1 MPEVFNK
8 GSSLWGVIDSG
19 SVGSIGLSLN
29 AGRIFQ
35 HYPFSRF
42 KLDKFSEV
50 CIPMQTQL
58 FADVILP
65 LPLRDQFTYRVAPEF
80 EINIKVGI
88 RVVVQFGARKFFSA
102 LVYRLHEEQPAGDFE
117 LKDIDAI
124 LDNEPIVNQAQL
136 ITWEWVADYYCC
148 SLGEVFKA
156 ALPSALKL
164 ESQSKVSFNPN
175 FEMTADLSGEEEALL
190 LMLQGHGQ
198 ANIKDI
204 NQFLGRKSS
213 YATLK
218 VLLEKNAILMEE
230 RLSETYKP
238 KTEAFV
244 RLAEKISSPTEIEVA
259 FEEIKRAKKQTE
271 LLEYFLGE
279 TLYSQSQQPHIP
291 KKELLDGAG
300 VSDAVLRALVEKEIL
315 QIEDVEIGRLDLEQT
330 DDQHFFDLNP
340 AQESV
345 FVQLKE
351 EFKNKRP
358 VLLHGVTSSGKTEIY
373 IKLIEEVLAK
383 GEQVLYL
390 VPEIGL
396 TSQLITRLKR
406 AFGNKAGIYHSKFSD
421 AERVEIWFNVLQEKE
436 DSYQVVLGARSAVF
450 LPFKKLGLI
459 IVDEEHENSYKQFDP
474 APRYN
479 ARDLAV
485 VLGQI
490 HQSPVLLGTATPS
503 FESYFNAKQKKYGL
517 VELSERFQGIEMPAV
532 QIADVP
538 QARRRKQMHS
548 LLTPELYDEIELALE
563 NKEQI
568 ILFQNR
574 RGFAPYLQCNTC
586 GWIPK
591 CKNCDVSLTYHKY
604 RSSLVCHYCGHTVG
618 LPSNCGECHSEDVKT
633 KGFGTEQIEEELGIL
648 FPKANVARMDMDT
661 TRAKR
666 AFEQLIYKFENRK
679 IDILVGTQM
688 VTKGLD
694 FDHVRVVGIINADQL
709 LNYPDFRS
717 FERSFQLMAQVSGR
731 AGRKNNRGKV
741 VIQTSQANHPVLKNV
756 IENNFSQLF
765 NSQMVE
771 RKLFKYPPYFRLI
784 KVVIKHKNK
793 ERLELGANQLAGLLR
808 KQFGVN
814 VLGPEYPVVGRI
826 QNWYQKEIW
835 LKLDKNKQLNQ
846 SKKQLLEHID
856 QIKSLPNNAGLIIY
870 ADVDPM

>member
-1 MPEVFNK
+1 
-8 GSSLWGVIDSG
+8 
-19 SVGSIGLSLN
+19 
-29 AGRIFQ
+29 
-35 HYPFSRF
+35 
-42 KLDKFSEV
+42 
-50 CIPMQTQL
+50 MQYQL

-65 LPLRDQFTYRVAPEF
+65 LPLRDKFTYRVAPEF
-80 EINIKVGI
+80 EPNMKVGI

-102 LVYRLHEEQPAGDFE
+102 LVYRLHEEQPSGEYE

-124 LDNEPIVNQAQL
+124 LDKEPIVNQAQL
-136 ITWEWVADYYCC
+136 ITWEWVAEYYCC

-175 FEMTADLSGEEEALL
+175 FKMTDELSGEEEALL

-204 NQFLGRKSS
+204 NQFLGKKSS

-230 RLSETYKP
+230 RLKESYKP

-244 RLAEKISSPTEIEVA
+244 QLAGEFSTPEKIKQV
-259 FEEIKRAKKQTE
+259 FEELKRAKKQVE
-271 LLEYFLGE
+271 LLEYFLSE
-279 TLYSQSQQPHIP
+279 TLYEDEKQTSIS
-291 KKELLDGAG
+291 KKELIEGSGISDG
-300 VSDAVLRALVEKEIL
+300 VLRALVDKEIL
-315 QIEDVEIGRLDLEQT
+315 EIEEVEIGRLDLTEI
-330 DDQHFFDLNP
+330 DNQHLFDLNG
-340 AQESV
+340 AQEKAYLK
-345 FVQLKE
+345 LKE
-351 EFKNKRP
+351 EFQTKRP
-358 VLLHGVTSSGKTEIY
+358 VLLHGVTASGKTEIY
-373 IKLIEEVLAK
+373 IKLIEEVLAR

-396 TSQLITRLKR
+396 TSQLINRLKR
-406 AFGNKAGIYHSKFSD
+406 AFGNKAGIYHSKFND
-421 AERVEIWFNVLQEKE
+421 AERVEIWFNILQETE

-450 LPFKKLGLI
+450 LPFKKLGMV

-490 HQSPVLLGTATPS
+490 HKAPVLLGTATPS
-503 FESYFNAKQKKYGL
+503 FESYFNVKQKKYGL
-517 VELSERFQGIEMPAV
+517 VELKERFQGIELPEMV
-532 QIADVP
+532 VADVKD
-538 QARRRKQMHS
+538 ATRKKRMRS
-548 LLTPELYDEIELALE
+548 LLTPELFDEIALALE
-563 NKEQI
+563 NKEQV

-574 RGFAPYLQCNTC
+574 RGFAPYLQCHTC

-604 RSSLVCHYCGHTVG
+604 RSSLICHYCGHTMS
-618 LPSNCGECHSEDVKT
+618 LPGNCGECHSEDIRT

-648 FPKANVARMDMDT
+648 FPEAQVARMDLDT

-666 AFEQLIYKFENRK
+666 AFEQIIYKFENQQ

-694 FDHVRVVGIINADQL
+694 FDHVRVVGILSADQL
-709 LNYPDFRS
+709 LSYPDFRA
-717 FERSFQLMAQVSGR
+717 FERSYQLMAQVSGR
-731 AGRKNNRGKV
+731 AGRKNKRGKV
-741 VIQTSQANHPVLKNV
+741 VIQTLQSNHPVLAEV
-756 IENNFSQLF
+756 IKNNFEQLF
-765 NSQMVE
+765 NSQMME
-771 RKLFKYPPYFRLI
+771 RKLFRYPPYFRLI

-793 ERLELGANQLAGLLR
+793 QRLDLGANQLASLLR
-808 KQFGVN
+808 KRFKNQ
-814 VLGPEYPVVGRI
+814 VLGPEYPVISRV
-826 QNWYQKEIW
+826 QTWYQKEIW
-835 LKLDKNKQLNQ
+835 LKLNKNKQLNPA
-846 SKKQLLEHID
+846 KKQLLDDID
-856 QIKSLPNNAGLIIY
+856 QVKSLANNAGLIIY

>member
-1 MPEVFNK
+1 MQ
-8 GSSLWGVIDSG
+8 
-19 SVGSIGLSLN
+19 
-29 AGRIFQ
+29 Q
-35 HYPFSRF
+35 H
-42 KLDKFSEV
+42 
-50 CIPMQTQL
+50 QL

-65 LPLRDQFTYRVAPEF
+65 LPLRDKFTYRVAPEF
-80 EINIKVGI
+80 EPNIKVGI

-102 LVYRLHEEQPAGDFE
+102 LVYRLHEEQPSGDFE

-124 LDNEPIVNQAQL
+124 LDNEPVVTQAQL
-136 ITWEWVADYYCC
+136 ITWEWVAEYYCC

-175 FEMTADLSGEEEALL
+175 FKMTADLRGEEEALL

-244 RLAEKISSPTEIEVA
+244 RLAEKISSPTEIEKA
-259 FEEIKRAKKQTE
+259 FDEIKRAKKQTE

-279 TLYSQSQQPHIP
+279 TFYSDGQETRMA

-300 VSDAVLRALVEKEIL
+300 VSDAVLRALTDKKIL
-315 QIEDVEIGRLDLEQT
+315 QIEEVEIGRLNLEQT
-330 DDQHFFDLNP
+330 DDQYLFDLHE
-340 AQESV
+340 AQGKA
-345 FVQLKE
+345 FLQLKK
-351 EFKNKRP
+351 EFKSKRP

-406 AFGNKAGIYHSKFSD
+406 AFGNKAGIYHSKFND
-421 AERVEIWFNVLQEKE
+421 AERVEIWFNILREKE

-490 HQSPVLLGTATPS
+490 HKAPVLMGTATPS
-503 FESYFNAKQKKYGL
+503 FESYFNAKSGKYGL
-517 VELSERFQGIEMPAV
+517 VEINERFQGIEMPEIV
-532 QIADVP
+532 IADIP
-538 QARRRKQMHS
+538 QARKRKQMHS
-548 LLTPELYDEIELALE
+548 LLTPELYDEIEQTLE
-563 NKEQI
+563 NKEQV

-574 RGFAPYLQCNTC
+574 RGFAPYLQCNSC

-591 CKNCDVSLTYHKY
+591 CKNCDVSMTYHKY

-618 LPSNCGECHSEDVKT
+618 LPSTCGECHSDDIKT
-633 KGFGTEQIEEELGIL
+633 KGFGTEQIEEELGSL
-648 FPKANVARMDMDT
+648 FPEANIARMDMDT

-666 AFEQLIYKFENRK
+666 AFEQIIYKFENRQ

-694 FDHVRVVGIINADQL
+694 FDDVRVVGIINADQL

-717 FERSFQLMAQVSGR
+717 FERAFQLMAQVSGR
-731 AGRKNNRGKV
+731 AGRKNKRGKV
-741 VIQTSQANHPVLKNV
+741 VIQTSQAKHPVLFDVTAND
-756 IENNFSQLF
+756 FQQLF

-771 RKLFKYPPYFRLI
+771 RKLFKYPPYYRLI
-784 KVVIKHKNK
+784 KVVIKHKSR

-808 KQFGVN
+808 KQFGMN

-835 LKLDKNKQLNQ
+835 LKLDKNKQL
-846 SKKQLLEHID
+846 SPAKKRLMDTID
-856 QIKSLPNNAGLIIY
+856 HIKSITNNSGLIIY